1 MLLTPTHIRTQTQL
15 KSDLGFYYGCNAF
28 LINQAL
34 RLFSPAEAVEFFEAN
49 ETPRPVTIRCNTL
62 KVRRRDLA
70 QALIAR
76 GINLDPVGD
85 WSKVGLQV
93 FESTVPIG
101 ATPDYLAGHYM
112 LQVRLVVLVHVFCV
126 SCVSLFALHHS
137 LLPNRA
143 PRRCFQS
150 WRWAPSQTSVF
161 LTCKSQ
167 MILCATAYL

>member
-1 MLLTPTHIRTQTQL
+1 MLGSFAAERDPARSREDYMVRRVVSVAALSLSLSLTHPQTQL

-112 LQVRLVVLVHVFCV
+112 LQVEWPMWSRVPHAV
-126 SCVSLFALHHS
+126 
-137 LLPNRA
+137 
-143 PRRCFQS
+143 
-150 WRWAPSQTSVF
+150 
-161 LTCKSQ
+161 
-167 MILCATAYL
+167 